1 MTVKVALFCGG
12 GGGASVTKALMHLK
26 DSGLDI
32 DVAAIV
38 TPFDSAGNSGAM
50 RPQTAGIC
58 IGDAGR
64 ILSAMLMTNLG
75 KVLETRRKD
84 RSTIRNQL
92 IAGFFEDFSDPRE
105 AMREV
110 HASFGPILRGRVIP
124 TSYTDSHIH
133 VRLRKSGRVL
143 VGEGAIYKADLVSE
157 GGIQEL
163 WLSPAPEPNA
173 DAIDAIEK
181 ADYLIFCPGSVPCSL
196 APTALVLRDALL
208 ASTSRKLC
216 IANLMGRPRHA
227 EPNATATDHV
237 MDLETYLCP
246 GFFDTVIYNTA
257 RFPDDV
263 LEQYKLEHKGPAY
276 GTDEAAEG
284 RLMIGAKLVNG
295 HSFPKPD
302 PNDALGELRGASHD
316 YELLSTALALVLR

>member
-38 TPFDSAGNSGAM
+38 TPFDSAGNSGEM

-64 ILSAMLMTNLG
+64 IISAMMTTDLG
-75 KVLETRRKD
+75 HVLEKRRKD
-84 RSTIRNQL
+84 NSTLRNQL
-92 IAGFFEDFSDPRE
+92 LAGFFEDYSDPRE
-105 AMREV
+105 AMREL
-110 HASFGPILRGRVIP
+110 HASLGPILRGRVIP
-124 TSYTDSHIH
+124 TSYTNAHVH
-133 VRLRKSGRVL
+133 VRLRSGTVL
-143 VGEGAIYKADLVSE
+143 VGEGAIYKADLISE
-157 GGIQEL
+157 GGIEEL
-163 WLSPAPEPNA
+163 WLSPTPEPNP
-173 DAIDAIEK
+173 DAIDAISS
-181 ADYLIFCPGSVPCSL
+181 ADYLGFCPGSVPCSL
-196 APTALVLRDALL
+196 APTAIVLRDALL

-216 IANLMGRPRHA
+216 IANLMGRPKHS

-237 MDLETYLCP
+237 MDLESYLCP

-257 RFPDDV
+257 RFPDYV

-302 PNDALGELRGASHD
+302 PRDKLGELRGASHD
-316 YELLSTALALVLR
+316 HELLAAALALVLR